1 MLEKKRVNTG
11 ALLSLFGAV
20 AALALVILLE
30 NTIGPTGQLF
40 TVLKKGAVYAL
51 VAPGMEPIPPNTAA
65 TKAFRPGMAPEVGVM

>member
-11 ALLSLFGAV
+11 ALLGLFGAV

-40 TVLKKGAVYAL
+40 TVLKKGAVYAWS
-51 VAPGMEPIPPNTAA
+51 PCP
-65 TKAFRPGMAPEVGVM
+65 